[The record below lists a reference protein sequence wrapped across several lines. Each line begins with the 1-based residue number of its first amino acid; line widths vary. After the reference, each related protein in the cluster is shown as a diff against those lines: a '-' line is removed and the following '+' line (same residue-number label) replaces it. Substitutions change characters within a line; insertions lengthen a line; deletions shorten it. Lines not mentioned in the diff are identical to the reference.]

1 MGKQAGRPR
10 SGIYK
15 RDRKILLSANNME
28 YRILQAKAEK
38 SGLTVSEYC
47 RDAALHGKVAQ
58 TLSKEAVYMIKELYK
73 IGINLNQVAHRMNA
87 DGHFSYIADVLRLS
101 SELKAVIKT
110 IQK

>member
-1 MGKQAGRPR
+1 MGKQAGRPK

-47 RDAALHGKVAQ
+47 RYA
-58 TLSKEAVYMIKELYK
+58 TEL
-73 IGINLNQVAHRMNA
+73 IGILEERIPVLLEKEEF
-87 DGHFSYIADVLRLS
+87 FS
-101 SELKAVIKT
+101 EKFC
-110 IQK
+110 